1 MRCILVD
8 NNQLNNR
15 VTTDWTEPFC
25 HWHMQHRNK
34 MLNWPSCWGQ
44 SFSSSWIIGLAFS
57 TWLSLWHFRI
67 SGFAPPSFSCARS
80 GRMLAC
86 PRSCALCSFR
96 LQLSPHWPRRNLR
109 FLHWAGT
116 LFILLNRSLLDLT
129 LVITN
134 MKFPTNI
141 WCWDTLNKKYL
152 NT

>member
-1 MRCILVD
+1 MII
-8 NNQLNNR
+8 NS
-15 VTTDWTEPFC
+15 TTEWQQIDLSHSAYGTC
-25 HWHMQHRNK
+25 KHRNK
-34 MLNWPSCWGQ
+34 MLNWPSAWGQ

-57 TWLSLWHFRI
+57 TWLSLWHFI
-67 SGFAPPSFSCARS
+67 TSGFALASFSYARS
-80 GRMLAC
+80 GGALAR
-86 PRSCALCSFR
+86 PRSCALSFR

-134 MKFPTNI
+134 MKFPTNN
-141 WCWDTLNKKYL
+141 WCWDTMNKKYL